1 MNEKKTPFN
10 ETDLKI
16 RTADIKWHVEKKETI
31 PVREKEKELSGFES
45 VKILLVM
52 LAGYVIYAIL
62 PTLFFVKVM
71 DYGFWTSQIFTFVVA
86 IILVFALGLHKEASP
101 EQLAK
106 RDMRKKH

>member
-1 MNEKKTPFN
+1 MKEEKAPFN
-10 ETDLKI
+10 ENELKI
-16 RTADIKWHVEKKETI
+16 SSADIKWHVERKE
-31 PVREKEKELSGFES
+31 PVPVKEKEKEVSGFES

-71 DYGFWTSQIFTFVVA
+71 DYGFWTSQIYTFVLA
-86 IILVFALGLHKEASP
+86 MILIFALGLHKEASP